1 MYSILAVAIA
11 VAVIAYL
18 IPQLLL
24 HGTQSKDE
32 PCLLDT
38 RVPFL
43 DSAIGILRH
52 GASYLSVVR
61 SKHGISILTLRM
73 PFQRLYV
80 VYTPNLIRTIQSKA
94 NASIF
99 VPDLLDFGMLF
110 SGLNKNSQKMLRK
123 AFKSEGNGFTTSV
136 HKYLLSGPSLNAA
149 TRSAVDRLS
158 ASLPNDF
165 FDGREDGLM
174 YLVQHQLTLA
184 MTGAIYGPE
193 NPYDDPDIETCWQK
207 FVPGIKHLLYS
218 PFPFLTACKA
228 MRARSRVIAAFRKY
242 FAKGGHLEAFP
253 MVAEMHCMNMGHGLS
268 SDEAAKME
276 MATSLA
282 MLSSGAVTIFWLIF
296 HILSN
301 EDAVRSIREELHAVA
316 SDEFE
321 ASDMI
326 SRTQVLKLNS
336 IKEQCPALVAML
348 NETLRYH
355 STVINIKQVQ
365 QDTKLADL
373 YLLKKNAVIMI
384 PGQSIHHNADI
395 WGASATTFDS
405 TRFLSASSKKNL
417 ASTSAFRPFGA
428 GATMCPGR
436 HFSTNVILSLVAM
449 VVLQYDVLPVAGR
462 WAAPTKR
469 NADLWNAMPKPDWD
483 VKVKLVKRAEEKTQ
497 WKFVW
502 DDATQVQKC

>member
-1 MYSILAVAIA
+1 MYSILAATVA

-18 IPQLLL
+18 ILQVLL
-24 HGTQSKDE
+24 HGTQSKEE
-32 PCLLDT
+32 PCLLET
-38 RVPFL
+38 RVPFF

-52 GASYLSVVR
+52 GAGYLSVIR
-61 SKHGISILTLRM
+61 SKHGMPILTLRM

-80 VYTPNLIRTIQSKA
+80 VYTPSLIRTIQSKA
-94 NASIF
+94 NATIL
-99 VPDLLDFGMLF
+99 VPNLLDFGMLF

-136 HKYLLSGPSLNAA
+136 HKYLLSGSPLNAA

-174 YLVQHQLTLA
+174 ALVQHQLTLA
-184 MTGAIYGPE
+184 MTGSIYGPE
-193 NPYDDPDIETCWQK
+193 NPYDDPDIETSWRK

-218 PFPFLTACKA
+218 PFPFLTARKA

-253 MVAEMHCMNMGHGLS
+253 MVAEMHRMNMGHGLS

-282 MLSSGAVTIFWLIF
+282 MLSSGAVTVFWLIF

-301 EDAVRSIREELHAVA
+301 ENAVRIIREELHAVA
-316 SDEFE
+316 SDEPE
-321 ASDMI
+321 TSDTAPKT
-326 SRTQVLKLNS
+326 RVFKLNS
-336 IKEQCPALVAML
+336 IKEQCPTLVAML
-348 NETLRYH
+348 HETLRYH

-365 QDTKLADL
+365 QDTKLADQ
-373 YLLKKNAVIMI
+373 YLFKKDAVIMI
-384 PGQSIHHNADI
+384 PGQSIHHNTDI
-395 WGASATTFDS
+395 WGSSAIVFDH
-405 TRFLSASSKKNL
+405 TRFLSASFKKNL

-449 VVLQYDVLPVAGR
+449 VVLQYDVLPAAGQ

-483 VKVKLVKRAEEKTQ
+483 VNVKLVKRAEEKTE

-502 DDATQVQKC
+502 DDTMQV